1 MDSARTE
8 PPYPRASLAIMVVI
22 IIVLCIVALVCWIEL
37 GKTNTAHN
45 FIVPVIEI
53 PIEKDFSAIDDLPT
67 NIVPVVVESIIS
79 NDSKM
84 KVSKS
89 VEGRI
94 NTLDRQEIITEK
106 IKDDSILAAGE
117 KKAISSSVDIVI
129 SEEDGSIILYND
141 VYKKIKDET
150 FAQ

>member
-1 MDSARTE
+1 MDRAQTE
-8 PPYPRASLAIMVVI
+8 PPYPRASLAIMLVI

-37 GKTNTAHN
+37 GKTNTAQN

-53 PIEKDFSAIDDLPT
+53 PIEKDFSVIDDLPT
-67 NIVPVVVESIIS
+67 NIVPIVVESILS
-79 NDSKM
+79 NDSKI

-94 NTLDRQEIITEK
+94 NTLDLQEITTEK

-141 VYKKIKDET
+141 VYKK
-150 FAQ
+150 